1 MIWSIRTRLIICC
14 VLLVMLTGTS
24 LMWFAHQDTIVTL
37 RGTERRSLN
46 NVLYVLEQSLA
57 AAHVESVRS
66 KVTAVEE
73 IKERIRRAGAEV
85 YAGLEPLIL
94 RSAGGRAGSEPEL
107 SRLLRGWR
115 ANPAAREL
123 EFSLFLGS
131 ARSMAAEALPPGPL
145 LPENLVNAEGGERAE
160 PLPEFARPALAGL
173 PQSGDAVFFTDLK
186 NDISHLYYLARFDK
200 AVLLCR
206 ADLAGVEVRAEQA
219 RLGAAAR
226 FDALLEQVQI
236 QKTGFAAALDNRGRV
251 VAGPRDAH
259 IPPKLRQSI
268 RLGEYAGAARR
279 VMVLGAEDIEVPPAQ
294 SEGGGIDS
302 PRPGAAGGDMLYLLG
317 YFRPLDWNLVV
328 AAPLDE
334 LEGRVLGLVYRQLML
349 TLLIILGGILVG
361 LVLGTRISGP
371 IRRLSAVARAL
382 PEQDI
387 LDLDTAAL
395 EKSLPTKRR
404 DEVGDLARSFGFMAE
419 ELSSNVRALLQAQ
432 AERER
437 LDRELEVAHDIQN
450 GILPQPLEDTVPEG
464 SARTGPRFELASG
477 MITAK
482 EVGGDLY
489 DFFLVNE
496 RELFFVIG
504 DVSDKSVPAALFMSM
519 AVTTIRAAMH
529 DGRAAPNE
537 ALGQVNNLLAS
548 HNSRNMFVTLCIGKL
563 DLGSGRLAWASAGH
577 MPPVLLRRNSGGAW
591 AAEHLEASE
600 LERSEEMVAGVFE
613 DVDYTLFSRSLAPG
627 EGIFLY
633 TDGVSEA
640 LNEAGE
646 LFGSERLLAAL
657 SNAGST
663 EPAVVTRHIFDTVK
677 QYAGEAE
684 QSDDIAILA
693 LRYLGPAVH

>member
-14 VLLVMLTGTS
+14 VLLVLLTGVS
-24 LMWFAHQDTIVTL
+24 LMWFAHQDTIVSL

-46 NVLYVLEQSLA
+46 NVLYVLEQGLA
-57 AAHVESVRS
+57 AAHVESVQS
-66 KVTAVEE
+66 KVKAAEE
-73 IKERIRRAGAEV
+73 MKERLRRLGGEV
-85 YAGLEPLIL
+85 YAGLAPHIKMNTSGAARPE
-94 RSAGGRAGSEPEL
+94 SEL
-107 SRLLRGWR
+107 SRLLRAWR

-123 EFSLFLGS
+123 QFSLFLHQGYQLT
-131 ARSMAAEALPPGPL
+131 ELPIAPGLL
-145 LPENLVNAEGGERAE
+145 LPGDFKNAEESGPDAF
-160 PLPEFARPALAGL
+160 PAFAGAALSTL
-173 PQSGDAVFFTDLK
+173 LQSGQAVFFTDLA
-186 NDISHLYYLARFDK
+186 NDTGHLYYLARFDR

-206 ADLAGVEVRAEQA
+206 ADLAAVEARADEA

-251 VAGPRDAH
+251 VAGPRQAH

-279 VMVLGAEDIEVPPAQ
+279 VMVLSAEDIQAPSPA
-294 SEGGGIDS
+294 EPVEDGAV
-302 PRPGAAGGDMLYLLG
+302 RPGAGGGDMLYLLG

-334 LEGRVLGLVYRQLML
+334 LEGRVLGLVYRQLMI
-349 TLLIILGGILVG
+349 TLLIILGGILAG
-361 LVLGTRISGP
+361 LALGTRISGP

-395 EKSLPTKRR
+395 EKSLPVKRR

-437 LDRELEVAHDIQN
+437 LDRELEVAHDIQY
-450 GILPQPLEDTVPEG
+450 GILPQPLEDALPEG
-464 SARTGPRFELASG
+464 SSPRFELSSG

-537 ALGQVNNLLAS
+537 ALGRVNNLLAS

-563 DLGSGRLAWASAGH
+563 DLESGQLAWASAGH
-577 MPPVLLRRNSGGAW
+577 MPPVLLRPGGGGSW
-591 AAEHLEASE
+591 AAEHLEAVE

-613 DVDYTLFSRSLAPG
+613 DIDYTLFSRCLDPG
-627 EGIFLY
+627 EAIFLY

-657 SNAGST
+657 ASAGSA
-663 EPAVVTRHIFDTVK
+663 EPESVTRHIFETVK
-677 QYAGEAE
+677 EYAGQAE

-693 LRYLGPAVH
+693 LRYLGTSSN